1 MKNEKSNIT
10 VQLDK
15 LWKEGWLRIHY
26 FVHRYV

>member
-1 MKNEKSNIT
+1 MKKSNIT